1 MATKKPASIKTKLAF
16 KKVVEN
22 GATVT
27 QAMREVGYAEATVNN
42 PQNLTKSDAWQELL
56 EKHIPDSLLSQ
67 KLEEGLEANKQL
79 AAQVIFKKD
88 APTSQSAREL
98 PTAGSTTNDFI
109 EVPDMAVRHKY
120 LETAFKVKG
129 KMVEKRDITSGGEP
143 LEGVEVII
151 IEDRP
156 IDNE

>member
-42 PQNLTKSDAWQELL
+42 PKNLTASYAWQALL
-56 EKHIPDSLLSQ
+56 EKHIPDSKLAQ
-67 KLEEGLEANKQL
+67 KLDEGLEANKQL
-79 AAQVIFKKD
+79 ASNPSFKKD
-88 APTSQSAREL
+88 APTSQSAHEMPVAL
-98 PTAGSTTNDFI
+98 NGNFI

-120 LETAFKVKG
+120 METALKVKG
-129 KMVEKRDITSGGEP
+129 KLIERKDITSDGEK
-143 LEGVEVII
+143 LEAIEVVI
-151 IEDRP
+151 IEDKQS
-156 IDNE
+156 DDE